1 MQDIVVYK
9 EFIDE
14 SCCET
19 VIDLVKSDPGYEV
32 AAFYYE
38 GIREFQVVDSSINSI
53 IKNRATDFL
62 KMYLKGSLSDL
73 QGYDYIGANVMIYE
87 DGSALP
93 LHLDNPCF
101 TPDGGK
107 TMLTRTIGMVVF
119 LNHDFS
125 GGELI
130 FPEQEKVIVPE
141 CGDVVMFPVNHLYPH
156 MVNAI
161 SGSRRYALR
170 INFAKNEKFA

>member
-1 MQDIVVYK
+1 MNDIVVYK
-9 EFIDE
+9 EFIDQ
-14 SCCET
+14 SCCES
-19 VIDLVKSDPGYEV
+19 VVDLVKSDPGYEV
-32 AAFYYE
+32 AAFYYK
-38 GIREFQVVDSSINSI
+38 GIREFQVKDESMNSI
-53 IKNRATDFL
+53 IRSRALDFL
-62 KMYLKGSLSDL
+62 KLYLRGTLSDL
-73 QGYDYIGANVMIYE
+73 DGYSYIGANVMIYE

-107 TMLTRTIGMVVF
+107 TMFTRTIGMVVF

-130 FPEQEKVIVPE
+130 FPEQERVITPE
-141 CGDVVMFPVNHLYPH
+141 CGDIVVFPVSHLYPH

-161 SGSRRYALR
+161 SGGKRYALR
-170 INFAKNEKFA
+170 INFVKNEKCA

>member
-1 MQDIVVYK
+1 MQDIAVFK

-14 SCCET
+14 SCCEV
-19 VIDLVKSDPGYEV
+19 VIDLVKSDPGHEV
-32 AAFYYE
+32 AAFYYK
-38 GIREFQVVDSSINSI
+38 GIKEFQVVDENINATIRS
-53 IKNRATDFL
+53 RAEDFL
-62 KMYLKGSLSDL
+62 KLYLKGTLSDF
-73 QGYDYIGANVMIYE
+73 QGYTYIGANVIMYE

-101 TPDGGK
+101 TPDSGK

-130 FPEQEKVIVPE
+130 FPEQEKVIDPK

-161 SGSRRYALR
+161 SGGMRYALR
-170 INFAKNEKFA
+170 INFAKNASFA